1 MTDCVVLN
9 IRISKLIR
17 KSSHYDQ
24 MPFFLQVMSEM
35 DNSVFGF
42 TSSGPHAKKNSLIFM
57 IFFPSGFQ
65 IRPEKCISE
74 QHRTH

>member
-1 MTDCVVLN
+1 
-9 IRISKLIR
+9 
-17 KSSHYDQ
+17 
-24 MPFFLQVMSEM
+24 MPFFLQAMSEM

-74 QHRTH
+74 LHRTR